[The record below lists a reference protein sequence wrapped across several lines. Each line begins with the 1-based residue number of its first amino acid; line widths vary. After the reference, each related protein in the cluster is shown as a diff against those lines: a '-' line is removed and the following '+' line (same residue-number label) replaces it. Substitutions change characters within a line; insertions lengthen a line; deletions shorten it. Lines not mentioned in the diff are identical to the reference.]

1 MASGPTAN
9 QDTMAAPVDAPPTG
23 ADSSAAGPRLICG
36 LGNPG
41 EQYVNTRHNI
51 GFRVVEALSQRH
63 GIALGGD
70 TCRSRSGRGPL
81 SDGPE
86 VLLVQ
91 PQTYMNRSGFALRC
105 LVERLEIAPRD
116 VLVVYDEV
124 HLPLGRLRVR
134 PKGSP
139 AGHRG
144 LESILEN
151 MGGYDVPR
159 LRIGVGET
167 EETLVGEELVAFVLG
182 AFQPEQSKEIDA
194 LIARAADACE
204 CWATRGAEAAMQAF
218 NG

>member
-1 MASGPTAN
+1 
-9 QDTMAAPVDAPPTG
+9 MAAPADASRNG
-23 ADSSAAGPRLICG
+23 AESPAAGPRLICG

-51 GFRVVEALSQRH
+51 GFRVVDALARRH
-63 GIALGGD
+63 GIRLGGD
-70 TCRSRSGRGPL
+70 TCRSRTGRGHL
-81 SDGPE
+81 ADGPE
-86 VLLVQ
+86 LVLAQ

-105 LVERLEIAPRD
+105 LVDRLGIAPRD

-144 LESILEN
+144 LESIVEN
-151 MGGYDVPR
+151 MGGADIPR

-167 EETLVGEELVAFVLG
+167 DDTLVGEELVAFVLG
-182 AFQPEQSKEIDA
+182 AFRPEQSKEIDA

-204 CWATRGAEAAMQAF
+204 CWARRGAEAAMQAF